1 MKSDKNVKGYENPTL
16 KTNVKK
22 LLKKAKKLNFIKP
35 LSSAFDNTPVDKEEH
50 KGNIK
55 SFN

>member
-1 MKSDKNVKGYENPTL
+1 MKSDKKVKGYENLAL
-16 KTNVKK
+16 KTNVKE
-22 LLKKAKKLNFIKP
+22 LLKKAKKLNLVKP
-35 LSSAFDNTPVDKEEH
+35 HSSAFDNTPVDKEEH

>member
-1 MKSDKNVKGYENPTL
+1 MKSDKNAKSYENPAL

-22 LLKKAKKLNFIKP
+22 ILKKAKKLNLIKP

>member
-1 MKSDKNVKGYENPTL
+1 MKSDKKIKGYESYAL
-16 KTNVKK
+16 KPNVKEI
-22 LLKKAKKLNFIKP
+22 LRKAKKLNLIKP